1 MTANWTAELASKL
14 ICGPGALQTLN
25 HRIKVDKILICSSK
39 SIMQLTEVKEFLT
52 KLHAREVNY
61 LENILPNPSPESID
75 SAFRLI
81 KGDTPELVIAV
92 GGGSVIDFAK
102 VLVALLSNSPV
113 SNTLDLVNLGKYEPR
128 ICGFIAIPTTCGTGS
143 EVTPFATIW
152 AEDGSGKLSIDSLT
166 VTPDLAIL
174 HGGLSASCSP
184 DQMLFSGLDAVS
196 HCVETLWNQNRTV
209 LSEMFAREGLESLV
223 RVLPKVIR
231 AGGSV
236 DELQTL
242 QEAAMLAGLAIS
254 QSRTAIAHSISYPIT
269 SSYGMPHGLACSFT
283 IPAIWAEIDQAKKL
297 DLKHASLIQKAV
309 ELIESFDLSTKV
321 SRWLNLRDSTALLG
335 AMLNSNRAG
344 NFIQNTDE
352 RMLKNILNSS
362 F

>member
-1 MTANWTAELASKL
+1 MRASWTAELASKL
-14 ICGPGALQTLN
+14 ICGPSALQILN
-25 HRIKVDKILICSSK
+25 QRIKVDKILICSSK
-39 SIMQLTEVKEFLT
+39 SIMQITEVKDFLSS
-52 KLHAREVNY
+52 LQVRDINF

-75 SAFRLI
+75 SAFQLI
-81 KGDTPELVIAV
+81 KGNPPELIIAV

-102 VLVALLSNSPV
+102 VLVALLSNSSV
-113 SNTLDLVNLGKYEPR
+113 SSTLDLVDLEKFEPR
-128 ICGFIAIPTTCGTGS
+128 RCGFIAIPTTCGTGS

-152 AEDGSGKLSIDSLT
+152 AGDGSGKLSIDSLT
-166 VTPDLAIL
+166 IAPDMAIL
-174 HGGLSASCSP
+174 QGGLSASCSP
-184 DQMLFSGLDAVS
+184 DQMLFSGLDAIS

-223 RVLPKVIR
+223 RVLPKVLQ

-283 IPAIWAEIDQAKKL
+283 IPAVWAEITETEKL
-297 DLKHASLIQKAV
+297 KLKHPLLIEQAVEVIEAFNLKTRIAKWLNSELASSLID
-309 ELIESFDLSTKV
+309 EM
-321 SRWLNLRDSTALLG
+321 LR
-335 AMLNSNRAG
+335 SNRAQ
-344 NFIQNTDE
+344 NFIKRPSKE
-352 RMLKNILNSS
+352 MLNNILSS
-362 F
+362 SL

>member
-1 MTANWTAELASKL
+1 MISNWTTQLSSKL
-14 ICGPGALQTLN
+14 LCGPRALETLN
-25 HRIKVDKILICSSK
+25 QLINVDRILICSSK
-39 SIMQLTEVKEFLT
+39 SIMQLTEVKDFLS
-52 KLHAREVNY
+52 KLHARDK
-61 LENILPNPSPESID
+61 NILPNPTPEAID
-75 SAFRLI
+75 SAFQLI
-81 KGDTPELVIAV
+81 NGNTPELVIAV

-102 VLVALLSNSPV
+102 VLVALLSNSSV
-113 SNTLDLVNLGKYEPR
+113 SNTLDLVNLEKYEPR
-128 ICGFIAIPTTCGTGS
+128 ICGFIAIPTTCGTGT

-152 AEDGSGKLSIDSLT
+152 AGDGIGKLSIDSLT
-166 VTPDLAIL
+166 IIPDVAVIQ
-174 HGGLSASCSP
+174 GGLSSSCSP
-184 DQMLFSGLDAVS
+184 DQMLFSALDAVS

-209 LSEMFAREGLESLV
+209 LSEMFARQGLESLV
-223 RVLPKVIR
+223 RVLPRVMQ

-242 QEAAMLAGLAIS
+242 QEAAMFAGLAIS

-269 SSYGMPHGLACSFT
+269 ASYGMPHGLACSFT

-309 ELIESFDLSTKV
+309 ELIESFNLSAKIT
-321 SRWLNLRDSTALLG
+321 RWLNLSDSNALLG

-344 NFIQNTDE
+344 NFIQDTDE

>member
-1 MTANWTAELASKL
+1 MTANWTTELTSKL
-14 ICGPGALQTLN
+14 ICGPSALQILN
-25 HRIKVDKILICSSK
+25 QRIKVDKILICSSK

-52 KLHAREVNY
+52 NLHARDVNF
-61 LENILPNPSPESID
+61 LKNILPNPSPESID
-75 SAFRLI
+75 SAFQLI
-81 KGDTPELVIAV
+81 KGNTPELVIAI

-102 VLVALLSNSPV
+102 VLVALLSNS
-113 SNTLDLVNLGKYEPR
+113 SASSTLDLVNLEKYEPR
-128 ICGFIAIPTTCGTGS
+128 TCGFIAIPTTCGTGS

-152 AEDGSGKLSIDSLT
+152 AGDGSGKLSIDSLT
-166 VTPDLAIL
+166 VTPDMAIL
-174 HGGLSASCSP
+174 QGGLSASCSP
-184 DQMLFSGLDAVS
+184 DQMLFSGLDAIS

-223 RVLPKVIR
+223 RVLPKVVQ
-231 AGGSV
+231 AGGSI

-283 IPAIWAEIDQAKKL
+283 IPAIWAEIDQAKKIE
-297 DLKHASLIQKAV
+297 LKHASLIQRAV
-309 ELIESFDLSTKV
+309 ELIESFNLSAKIT
-321 SRWLNLRDSTALLG
+321 RWLNLSDSNALLG

-344 NFIQNTDE
+344 NFIQDTDE
-352 RMLKNILNSS
+352 RMLKNILKSS